1 MKYVLICFALLF
13 SQASYAGVEVHEFQS
28 AADEERYQKMIDE
41 LRCLVCQNQ
50 NLADSNSDLAK
61 DLRGKTY
68 ELIRDGATD
77 DEIIE
82 YMVNRY
88 GDFVLYRP
96 PFKTSTLLLWVGPF
110 IILLIMLWF
119 LIRFIRRSAATQE
132 VNLDTAEKD
141 LAKQLLN
148 ENSKDK
154 TA

>member
-13 SQASYAGVEVHEFQS
+13 GQMSYAGVEVQEFQS

-77 DEIIE
+77 DEIVE

-96 PFKTSTLLLWVGPF
+96 PFKTSTLFLWVGPF
-110 IILLIMLWF
+110 IILIIMLWF
-119 LIRFIRRSAATQE
+119 LIRFIRRNAATQE
-132 VNLDTAEKD
+132 VNLDTTEKD